1 MKYNTINGLIIGISY
16 KCTSI
21 YGNPSY
27 YIKFEDLTNGG
38 YITGYTASD
47 AACGYSCKNFEG
59 KTAEIKYHITRKG
72 SFIIDFI
79 NKCK

>member
-1 MKYNTINGLIIGISY
+1 MKQYKKIGQIIEIRY

-27 YIKFEDLTNGG
+27 YITFEDKANGG
-38 YITGYTASD
+38 FITGYTASN
-47 AACGYSCKNFEG
+47 AACGYGCKNFEG

-72 SFIIDFI
+72 SFY
-79 NKCK
+79 N